1 VRADRAAAIDQLT
14 AVGARAIEKVL
25 SAWSS
30 FRIWPLEKEHEKDQH
45 QQARDQGEHGSRAPR
60 LSGGLAFIQLPLA
73 LALWILMRLDR

>member
-1 VRADRAAAIDQLT
+1 MRADRAAAIDQLT

-30 FRIWPLEKEHEKDQH
+30 LPLEKEHEKDQH

-73 LALWILMRLDR
+73 LALWVLMRLDR